1 MTEKKNIILYVK
13 VTLYYHQQLRF
24 HFSSAK
30 CALTLQFQFSQGM
43 CKSTVQFPFSP
54 AGNVAIK
61 LPLLPEDGVAADV
74 PALMRSTYKGA
85 ILEY

>member
-1 MTEKKNIILYVK
+1 
-13 VTLYYHQQLRF
+13 
-24 HFSSAK
+24 
-30 CALTLQFQFSQGM
+30 M

-54 AGNVAIK
+54 AGNVTIK
-61 LPLLPEDGVAADV
+61 LPLLPEDGVAADE